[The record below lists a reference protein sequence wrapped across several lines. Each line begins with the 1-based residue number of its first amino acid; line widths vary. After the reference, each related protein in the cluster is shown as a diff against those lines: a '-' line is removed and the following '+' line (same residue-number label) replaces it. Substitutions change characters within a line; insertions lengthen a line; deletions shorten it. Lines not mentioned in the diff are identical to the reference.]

1 MTNNNYNAQTDE
13 QIARDILSILPDTPE
28 DPNKEPTE
36 SPKVFMLPI
45 RQLKSFQNHPF
56 KIVDN
61 EEMKDL
67 MHSIRDYGV
76 MTPITVYVN
85 KNAEYEIVSGHRR
98 VFACKMLK
106 MTEIPAIIMDY
117 DRDQAVLAMVDSN
130 LHREKLLPSEKGFAC
145 KMKLEAL
152 KNQHREMEFE
162 MQMRSDE
169 ILAKEVGESR
179 ATIQR
184 LIRITKLISPFRD
197 LLDYECMT
205 FGGFDAGETVISL
218 YFDTEA
224 ELMRS
229 PCGMYTAR
237 KGSLLFALPVEGE
250 TKVIEY
256 TRAGVVRKFPYCD
269 YHIRGTSDWNCGFAS
284 TELCAEEKD
293 VSDVPFSSKNA
304 PVEIYAT
311 LAHID
316 WGFEPRFDR
325 VCAAKPA
332 NCRAIDEPR
341 RVRLV
346 PYGCAK
352 LRMTEMP
359 KIK

>member
-1 MTNNNYNAQTDE
+1 MTNNNYNVQTDE
-13 QIARDILSILPDTPE
+13 QIARDILSILPDAPE

-45 RQLKSFQNHPF
+45 RQLKSFHNHPF

-130 LHREKLLPSEKGFAC
+130 LHREKLLPSEKGFAY

-205 FGGFDAGETVISL
+205 FGVAYIFAGCDPVGQDML
-218 YFDTEA
+218 YCFFYENNVYPNLEQA
-224 ELMRS
+224 
-229 PCGMYTAR
+229 
-237 KGSLLFALPVEGE
+237 KALQKLWESNTLTIENIRAIMIPVENGE
-250 TKVIEY
+250 EIKTPKAEKEKVPKKESVKFGVDELSDYFPGMNAADMKAEMFSILAEWKAKQSV
-256 TRAGVVRKFPYCD
+256 AGGESY
-269 YHIRGTSDWNCGFAS
+269 
-284 TELCAEEKD
+284 
-293 VSDVPFSSKNA
+293 
-304 PVEIYAT
+304 
-311 LAHID
+311 
-316 WGFEPRFDR
+316 
-325 VCAAKPA
+325 
-332 NCRAIDEPR
+332 
-341 RVRLV
+341 
-346 PYGCAK
+346 
-352 LRMTEMP
+352 
-359 KIK
+359 

>member
-1 MTNNNYNAQTDE
+1 MTNNNYNVQTDE
-13 QIARDILSILPDTPE
+13 QIARDILSILPDAPE

-106 MTEIPAIIMDY
+106 ITEIPAIIMDY

-130 LHREKLLPSEKGFAC
+130 LHREKLLPSEKGFAY

-152 KNQHREMEFE
+152 KNQKRETEFE

-169 ILAKEVGESR
+169 ILAKQVGESR

-205 FGGFDAGETVISL
+205 FGVAYVFTGCDPVGQDML
-218 YFDTEA
+218 YCFFHENNVYPNLEQA
-224 ELMRS
+224 
-229 PCGMYTAR
+229 
-237 KGSLLFALPVEGE
+237 KALQKLWESN
-250 TKVIEY
+250 TLTIEN
-256 TRAGVVRKFPYCD
+256 
-269 YHIRGTSDWNCGFAS
+269 I
-284 TELCAEEKD
+284 
-293 VSDVPFSSKNA
+293 
-304 PVEIYAT
+304 
-311 LAHID
+311 
-316 WGFEPRFDR
+316 
-325 VCAAKPA
+325 
-332 NCRAIDEPR
+332 RAIMIPERNSEEIKSPKVEKEKASKKESVKFGVDELSDYFPGMNAADMKAEMFTI
-341 RVRLV
+341 LAEWK
-346 PYGCAK
+346 AK
-352 LRMTEMP
+352 QSVAGGESY
-359 KIK
+359 